1 MSNSWLFAVLLLLV
15 LPANLAAQ
23 EPYLVAYAGFAG
35 FQAPVWAPKDL
46 GLMEKYGFNGD
57 VILVPGSVRQI
68 QALQGGSIHFA
79 QVDAATAINAINQ
92 GADLVMISGSLNSFP
107 YSFMV
112 QKEIRKPEDLVG
124 KKIGILAVGGATETA
139 TILALKAWNVP
150 RQSVTIFPAGDPVG
164 RIVALSTR
172 AIDATVLSYPDI
184 NEAIRV
190 GMHALADMSEMKEA
204 SFPMNVMAARRSFVE
219 KNRDTVKR
227 LQQAY
232 AEGTYQFINN
242 KEKGLAVLTKRL
254 RQKNPKVLEE
264 TYQYFARKFSFPTRA
279 SQVGLRNTL
288 ELLSQRTPG
297 AKVDMNVSKYLCPAL
312 LMIAAAPPVAADDDG
327 WAQQTYVYKTVDGV
341 KIEAQVFD
349 GAGLAPSI
357 TVRGPAIV
365 EEPTTTVVIPPKWE
379 LSVNNFGDYEMS
391 CDDGAVNVAPKT

>member
-1 MSNSWLFAVLLLLV
+1 MIFRWLFVILLLLP
-15 LPANLAAQ
+15 LPADLVAQ

-46 GLMEKYGFNGD
+46 GLMAKYGFNGD
-57 VILVPGSVRQI
+57 LILVPGSVRQI

-92 GADLVMISGSLNSFP
+92 GADLVMLSGSLNAFP
-107 YSFMV
+107 YSFMA

-164 RIVALSTR
+164 RIVALSSR

-232 AEGTYQFINN
+232 AEGTYEFINN
-242 KEKGLAVLTKRL
+242 KEKGLAVLAKRL
-254 RQKNPKVLEE
+254 RLRDPKGIEE
-264 TYQYFARKFSFPTRA
+264 TYQYFAKKFSFPTRV

-288 ELLSQRTPG
+288 ELLSQRTPA
-297 AKVDMNVSKYLCPAL
+297 AKIDMNMNKYLDESTL
-312 LMIAAAPPVAADDDG
+312 DELEREG
-327 WAQQTYVYKTVDGV
+327 FFKRL
-341 KIEAQVFD
+341 
-349 GAGLAPSI
+349 AGKS
-357 TVRGPAIV
+357 
-365 EEPTTTVVIPPKWE
+365 
-379 LSVNNFGDYEMS
+379 
-391 CDDGAVNVAPKT
+391 

>member
-1 MSNSWLFAVLLLLV
+1 MSNGWLFAVLLLLV
-15 LPANLAAQ
+15 LPANLTAQ

-107 YSFMV
+107 YSFMA

-184 NEAIRV
+184 NEAIRA

-204 SFPMNVMAARRSFVE
+204 SFPMNVMAARRSFVD

-232 AEGTYQFINN
+232 AEGTYLFINN
-242 KEKGLAVLTKRL
+242 KEKGLSVLSKRL
-254 RQKNPKVLEE
+254 RQKNPKALEE
-264 TYQYFARKFSFPTRA
+264 TYQYFAKKFSFPTRV

-297 AKVDMNVSKYLCPAL
+297 AKVDMNVSKYLDESTL
-312 LMIAAAPPVAADDDG
+312 DELEREG
-327 WAQQTYVYKTVDGV
+327 FFKRL
-341 KIEAQVFD
+341 
-349 GAGLAPSI
+349 AGKS
-357 TVRGPAIV
+357 
-365 EEPTTTVVIPPKWE
+365 
-379 LSVNNFGDYEMS
+379 
-391 CDDGAVNVAPKT
+391 